1 VIVNFAVDPRRVAFE
16 KNKED
21 GLEHAEL
28 SCIAWAFPVKGKP
41 IGSGGGTVNAKLDDE
56 TFKKMMQSA
65 LPCRQSLDLAP
76 GNYMRCGWAPSISA
90 PGELEH

>member
-1 VIVNFAVDPRRVAFE
+1 MVNFAVDPRTVAFE

-56 TFKKMMQSA
+56 IFKKVMQSA
-65 LPCRQSLDLAP
+65 LPCRQSLIWP
-76 GNYMRCGWAPSISA
+76 REITCCGWSATSTSA